1 MAIRC
6 NSDYFI
12 VNFVVT
18 FMEKQILNIKVSW
31 SGKNFCCSWS
41 DDDAGTV
48 VVTAKTLDKLKE
60 DFAESLKLH
69 IEGCVAD
76 GDTLPQYLVNGD
88 YELTFDLDT
97 AALLR
102 DAETYTTMAALSRA
116 CGINQKQL
124 SHYAHGQ
131 KQPREEQRKRIVH
144 GLHIIGS
151 RILALC

>member
-1 MAIRC
+1 MARRC

-102 DAETYTTMAALSRA
+102 DAET
-116 CGINQKQL
+116 
-124 SHYAHGQ
+124 
-131 KQPREEQRKRIVH
+131 
-144 GLHIIGS
+144 
-151 RILALC
+151 